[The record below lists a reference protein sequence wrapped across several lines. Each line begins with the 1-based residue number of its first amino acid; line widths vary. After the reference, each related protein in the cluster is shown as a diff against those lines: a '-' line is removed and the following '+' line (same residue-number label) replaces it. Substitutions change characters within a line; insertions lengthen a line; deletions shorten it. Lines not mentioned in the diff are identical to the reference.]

1 MRDMLIKNLT
11 SIEKKRRI
19 IASSEVF
26 EEEGFLNI
34 IHRHFICLIKEAKSA
49 TPLDQPTYMYILR
62 QRNTREQT
70 EKFIFRVKGS
80 VYATCHGRLFLVLF
94 MQSLRIDLF
103 PVPQISH

>member
-1 MRDMLIKNLT
+1 MRDLLIKNLT

-34 IHRHFICLIKEAKSA
+34 IHRHFICLIKEITKIPASK
-49 TPLDQPTYMYILR
+49 PMTYMYVLR
-62 QRNTREQT
+62 QRNTQEQK
-70 EKFIFRVKGS
+70 EKFFFRVKS
-80 VYATCHGRLFLVLF
+80 SIYVTYHDKLFLVLF